1 MLLLSKTNPL
11 SYSSHFVLNKEKYAW
26 VDYARGIVIILVVVR
41 HMLEGMYNARLPIPE
56 TLYQAV
62 RGFIM
67 VCDMP
72 LSFFLSGLFF
82 LPSVIKRTPRVF
94 ITDKLQNLIWPF
106 VIWSIIQTAITLSL
120 AGHTN
125 NHTSDLDLFSVLYNP
140 RVQLWFVYT
149 LFLMFVISA
158 VIHSLSKNGTYLSVG
173 LSFVMFLFCD
183 YNFGNTAI
191 IRLFECFIY
200 FNFGVLTQKIGLS
213 KRNLPSAWWL
223 MIGLAAVFGTAQYL
237 TITGQMDKSLVVRF
251 FLAVSGIA
259 FFVVL
264 TQKFPK
270 VAALKVVSNLGKNS
284 FAVYLAHI
292 VFTSGGRIVM
302 TKLFHITHW
311 PIVFMVG
318 TLIGLVAPIVLFRIT
333 VNNDFSFLFT
343 FPSSISNQFARFSKS
358 LDSKALVRK

>member
-1 MLLLSKTNPL
+1 MLLLSKTNPT
-11 SYSSHFVLNKEKYAW
+11 SCSHDFVLNKEKYAW

-41 HMLEGMYNARLPIPE
+41 HMFEGMYNAKLPIPE
-56 TLYQAV
+56 IVYQAV

-72 LSFFLSGLFF
+72 LSFYLSGLFF
-82 LPSVIKRTPRVF
+82 IPSFLKRTPRVF
-94 ITDKLQNLIWPF
+94 ITDKLRILIWPF
-106 VIWSIIQTAITLSL
+106 LIWSVIQTAITLSL

-125 NHTSDLDLFSVLYNP
+125 NNTSVGDLFTVLYNP

-149 LFLMFVISA
+149 LFFMFAIST
-158 VIHSLSKNGTYLSVG
+158 VIHCLSKKGTYLAVG
-173 LSFVMFLFCD
+173 LSVVMFLFCD

-200 FNFGVLTQKIGLS
+200 FNLGVLTQKLGLS
-213 KRNLPSAWWL
+213 KQDLPSAWWL
-223 MIGLAAVFGTAQYL
+223 AILLAAAFGTAQYL
-237 TITGQMDKSLVVRF
+237 TIFGQIDKSLAIRF

-270 VAALKVVSNLGKNS
+270 VAALKVLSILGKNS
-284 FAVYLAHI
+284 FPVYLAHI

-302 TKLFHITHW
+302 TKLFHITNW
-311 PIVFMVG
+311 PFIFMVG
-318 TLIGLVAPIVLFRIT
+318 TLIGLVAPIVLLRMT
-333 VNNDFSFLFT
+333 ANTDFSFLFT
-343 FPSSISNQFARFSKS
+343 FPSSISHQFTRFRKTLASKE
-358 LDSKALVRK
+358 LVIK